1 MDDLQI
7 IAAIEQEEAT
17 AYGINDTTLSQE
29 RADAL
34 DYYLGEPYGNEL
46 EGRSQVVTTEVQDT
60 IEAALP
66 QLLKIF
72 VSGDEIVR
80 FNPKHAE
87 DIKAAEQE
95 TEYVNHVV
103 LEKNSGYTIFYTW
116 FKDALLSKNGYV
128 KVYYED
134 YQEVENESYEGLT
147 DGQIQMLVQDKNIE
161 IVGHDAFPDPQA
173 QQQLEQALMQAMQAG
188 DEQALMQLQSQP
200 VPMLHNV
207 KITVTESKGKICIK
221 NIAPEN
227 IMVSVDTPNTNL
239 QEGRFVQ
246 HREYMRL
253 DEIEKLGFDVPDNL
267 GTENQYN
274 EESMARDI
282 YDEQYTESLQGLYL
296 VKDTYMM
303 VEGKRMRYVVVG
315 NTILHQEE
323 AEIVPMCSL
332 TPHLMPH
339 RHIGRSYADL
349 TMSDQLVGST
359 LKRGLLDAMYLANQP
374 RFAISDKVNIDDM
387 LVSRPG
393 GVVRTT
399 GDPSGNILPLMAAPP
414 SVTTFSLIE
423 LLDSQREKRTGVTS
437 YNQGLDSDSLNKT
450 KGGMQMVM
458 NAAQERLTNV
468 ARLFAETGVKDLF
481 VMVHRLVRTS
491 YTKPDIVRLR
501 NEWVEVDPRQ
511 WKNRNDMSISVG
523 LGTGNKDQQLQHLMT
538 MLQVQREA
546 LAIGVSTP
554 INIYHSCIKLAQN
567 AGFKDAEEYFTD
579 PAQQE
584 QKPPPPDP
592 KMIEVQMK
600 AEQSKQQLEF
610 DKQKAMA
617 DYQQEQEKLK
627 MDLALK
633 QQEMQNKA
641 QLSQDEMIKEI
652 ALAREKMEQEI
663 QIHREKVMAEID
675 IERQRLGLQAAG
687 MAVKAQQGIDGGMSV
702 EPQSTNTDK
711 PNDLAELKELI
722 TDLAAKINKPKTVK
736 RDKNNRII
744 GVE

>member
-7 IAAIEQEEAT
+7 IALIEQEEST

-80 FNPKHAE
+80 FNPKHKE

-95 TEYVNHVV
+95 TEYVNYIV
-103 LEKNSGYTIFYTW
+103 LEKNPGYTIFYTW

-134 YQEVENESYEGLT
+134 YDEVDNESYQGLT
-147 DGQIQMLVQDKNIE
+147 DAQIQMLVQDANIE
-161 IVGHDAFPDPQA
+161 IVGHESMPDPQA
-173 QQQLEQALMQAMQAG
+173 SQQLEQALMQAQQAG
-188 DEQALMQLQSQP
+188 NQEALMQLQSMP
-200 VPMLHNV
+200 MPMLHNV
-207 KITVTESKGKICIK
+207 KITVTEGKGKICIK

-227 IMVSVDTPNTNL
+227 IMVSVDTPNSNL
-239 QEGRFVQ
+239 QDSRFVQ
-246 HREYMRL
+246 HREFMTK
-253 DEIEKLGFDVPDNL
+253 DAIEKLGFDVPDNV
-267 GTENQYN
+267 GHENQYDQ
-274 EESMARDI
+274 ESMARDI
-282 YDEQYTESLQGLYL
+282 YDEQYTESFAGLIL
-296 VKDTYMM
+296 IKDTYML

-323 AEIVPMCSL
+323 VEIVPICSL

-374 RFAISDKVNIDDM
+374 RFAISDNVNLDDM

-393 GVVRTT
+393 GVVRTK
-399 GDPSGNILPLMAAPP
+399 GDPAGNILPLMAAPP
-414 SVTTFSLIE
+414 SVTTFNLIE

-450 KGGMQMVM
+450 KGGMQMIM

-481 VMVHRLVRTS
+481 IMVHRLVRTN

-501 NEWVEVDPRQ
+501 NEWVDVDPRQ
-511 WKNRNDMSISVG
+511 WKNRNDMSIAVG

-538 MLQVQREA
+538 MLQVQKEA
-546 LAIGVSTP
+546 LAIGVATP
-554 INIYHSCIKLAQN
+554 KNIYHATIKLAQN
-567 AGFKDAEEYFTD
+567 AGFKDAEEFFTD
-579 PAQQE
+579 PANQQPQE
-584 QKPPPPDP
+584 PPPDP

-600 AEQSKQQLEF
+600 GEQSKQQLEF

-617 DYQQEQEKLK
+617 DYQSAQAKMQMEYQLKEQQ
-627 MDLALK
+627 M
-633 QQEMQNKA
+633 QMEMQLKRE
-641 QLSQDEMIKEI
+641 EMMK
-652 ALAREKMEQEI
+652 EI
-663 QIHREKVMAEID
+663 QIQREKVFAEVN
-675 IERQRLGLQAAG
+675 IERERMGLEAMG
-687 MAVKAQQGIDGGMSV
+687 MEMDAQQAIDGGIST
-702 EPQSTNTDK
+702 EPKKSETT
-711 PNDLAELKELI
+711 ELKEQIQQLVEQM
-722 TDLAAKINKPKTVK
+722 KKPKTVK
-736 RDKNNRII
+736 RDKNNRVT

>member
-1 MDDLQI
+1 
-7 IAAIEQEEAT
+7 
-17 AYGINDTTLSQE
+17 
-29 RADAL
+29 
-34 DYYLGEPYGNEL
+34 
-46 EGRSQVVTTEVQDT
+46 
-60 IEAALP
+60 
-66 QLLKIF
+66 

-95 TEYVNHVV
+95 SEYVNHVV
-103 LEKNSGYTIFYTW
+103 LEKNPGYIIFYTW

-134 YQEVENESYEGLT
+134 YQEVDNEQYEGLT
-147 DGQIQMLVQDKNIE
+147 DGQIQMLVADKNVE
-161 IVGHDAFPDPQA
+161 IVGHESFPDPQA
-173 QQQLEQALMQAMQAG
+173 QEQLAQAAQQAQG
-188 DEQALMQLQSQP
+188 NPQALMQLQAQP

-227 IMVSVDTPNTNL
+227 IMVSVDTPNSNL
-239 QEGRFVQ
+239 QDSRFVQ
-246 HREYMRL
+246 HREFMTKA
-253 DEIEKLGFDVPDNL
+253 EIEKMGFDVPDNV
-267 GTENQYN
+267 GHENQYDQ
-274 EESMARDI
+274 ESMARDI
-282 YDEQYTESLQGLYL
+282 YDEQYTESFAGLIL
-296 VKDTYMM
+296 IKDTYLM

-323 AEIVPMCSL
+323 VEIVPICSL

-374 RFAISDKVNIDDM
+374 RFAISDKVNLDDM

-399 GDPSGNILPLMAAPP
+399 GDPSGNILPLLSNPP

-450 KGGMQMVM
+450 KGGMQMIM

-538 MLQVQREA
+538 MLEVQEKA
-546 LAIGVSTP
+546 LAIGVTTP
-554 INIYHSCIKLAQN
+554 QNIYHACIKLAQN

-579 PAQQE
+579 PAQQQ

-617 DYQQEQEKLK
+617 DYQSEQSKMQMEYQLK
-627 MDLALK
+627 E
-633 QQEMQNKA
+633 QQMQMEMQLKRE
-641 QLSQDEMIKEI
+641 EMMK
-652 ALAREKMEQEI
+652 EI
-663 QIHREKVMAEID
+663 QIQREKVYAEVN
-675 IERQRLGLQAAG
+675 IERERMGLEAMG
-687 MAVKAQQGIDGGMSV
+687 MEMDAQQTIDGGISADTKK
-702 EPQSTNTDK
+702 SDGI
-711 PNDLAELKELI
+711 AELKELI
-722 TDLAAKINKPKTVK
+722 ADLASKINKPKTVK

-744 GVE
+744 SVE

>member
-80 FNPKHAE
+80 FNPKNAE

-134 YQEVENESYEGLT
+134 YVEVENESYEGLT
-147 DGQIQMLVQDKNIE
+147 DGQIQMLVQDENIE
-161 IVGHDAFPDPQA
+161 IVGHESFPDPQA
-173 QQQLEQALMQAMQAG
+173 QQQLEQALQQAMQAG
-188 DEQALMQLQSQP
+188 NEQALMQLQSQP

-246 HREYMRL
+246 HREYMRR
-253 DEIEKLGFDVPDNL
+253 DEVEKLGKNYGFDVPDNL
-267 GTENQYN
+267 GHENEY
-274 EESMARDI
+274 EVESMARDI
-282 YDEQYTESLQGLYL
+282 YDEEYNDSFAGLIL
-296 VKDTYMM
+296 IKDTYMM
-303 VEGKRMRYVVVG
+303 VDGKRMRYIVSG

-374 RFAISDKVNIDDM
+374 RFAISDKVNLDDM

-450 KGGMQMVM
+450 KGGMQMIM
-458 NAAQERLTNV
+458 SAAQERLTNV

-554 INIYHSCIKLAQN
+554 ENIYHACIKLAQN
-567 AGFKDAEEYFTD
+567 AGFKDAEEYFSD
-579 PAQQE
+579 PKQQQ
-584 QKPPPPDP
+584 QKQPPPDP

-617 DYQQEQEKLK
+617 DYQSEQGKLQ
-627 MDLALK
+627 MEYQLK
-633 QQEMQNKA
+633 EQQMQMEMQLKRE
-641 QLSQDEMIKEI
+641 EMMK
-652 ALAREKMEQEI
+652 EI
-663 QIHREKVMAEID
+663 QIQREKVYAEVN
-675 IERQRLGLQAAG
+675 IERERMGLEAMG
-687 MAVKAQQGIDGGMSV
+687 MEIEAQQAIDGGLSV
-702 EPQSTNTDK
+702 EPKASK
-711 PNDLAELKELI
+711 PDGIAEIKQLIAELAE
-722 TDLAAKINKPKTVK
+722 KINKPKTVK